1 MLESITVENIFCFKN
16 STTLSFLAGKERNR
30 NTDEQY
36 CGFTTMNKQNILKQV
51 YIYGNNGAGKSKFL
65 HSFAIFRQILL
76 QSSKE
81 KTDKL
86 PYYPFAF
93 DEECMTKP
101 SMVSADFNI
110 DESRY
115 KYVLKWNETRVLEER
130 IEQLKAQ
137 TTLTLLKRT
146 IENDLAVIEENRKL
160 TLSPKDKDII
170 NRDVL
175 NNSSILSYVS
185 TKNIEN
191 PILNEIARYLRDG
204 FRFISLDNVNLP
216 DRLPDGRD
224 ESKKKLKQ
232 VILDILQSVDTNIRD
247 YEVFDVKPE
256 LPQEI
261 VEMFKDKPEMIS
273 TFLKSL
279 PKHAV
284 NTMHEVHANRL
295 MPLPLDNQSE
305 GTKEILRLLVVLNE
319 AVSKKRMIILD
330 DFSSGIHRASLREI
344 LKFFLGIDQYGQ
356 FVITTQDYSF
366 LDSDLVRRDS
376 VRLAVKDKYGVSTIE
391 NLAPKDIHKNLS
403 LPKYLSTNN
412 RFRQLPEIDPEV
424 FARAIETFNQIAT
437 DADIDTIFE
446 NSDNSEEKGNKIN
459 KQSAVYI
466 NNMYNFAADL

>member
-36 CGFTTMNKQNILKQV
+36 CGFTTVNKQNILKQI

-65 HSFAIFRQILL
+65 HSFAIYRQILL
-76 QSSKE
+76 QANKE

-93 DEECMTKP
+93 DEACLTKP

-110 DESRY
+110 GETRY
-115 KYVLKWNETRVLEER
+115 RYVLKWNETKVVEER

-137 TTLTLLKRT
+137 TTLVLLKRT
-146 IENDLAVIEENRKL
+146 INDDLAIIEENRKL

-191 PILNEIARYLRDG
+191 PLLNDIARYIRDG

-224 ESKKKLKQ
+224 ESKKKFKQ
-232 VILDILQSVDTNIRD
+232 VILDILQSIDTNIRD

-261 VEMFKDKPEMIS
+261 LEMFKDKPEMIS

-284 NTMHEVHANRL
+284 NTMHDVHADRL
-295 MPLPLDNQSE
+295 MPLSLDNQSE

-376 VRLAVKDKYGVSTIE
+376 VRLAVKDEYGVSAIE

-424 FARAIETFNQIAT
+424 LARAIDTFNQIAT
-437 DADIDTIFE
+437 DADIDAIFE
-446 NSDNSEEKGNKIN
+446 NSDNNK
-459 KQSAVYI
+459 
-466 NNMYNFAADL
+466 